1 VGITGDT
8 STTAAVTDSGAVQ
21 DSNVDT
27 IEDAQLAL
35 TESAE
40 AVEDDDTI
48 HVFSLATGHMYE
60 RLVRSAPDVV
70 CAVLMCSMRRVFT
83 AHCSWSDLCSAVLVR
98 WFACRFLFS
107 TCATDN
113 AVRNSC

>member
-8 STTAAVTDSGAVQ
+8 STTTTTTDSITAQ

-27 IEDAQLAL
+27 TDDTQLAV

-60 RLVRSAPDVV
+60 RLVRTAPDIFG
-70 CAVLMCSMRRVFT
+70 AVLTCSMQRVFS
-83 AHCSWSDLCSAVLVR
+83 ARRNWSHL
-98 WFACRFLFS
+98 
-107 TCATDN
+107 
-113 AVRNSC
+113 

>member
-8 STTAAVTDSGAVQ
+8 STTATVTDSSVAQ

-27 IEDAQLAL
+27 VDDTQLAL

-40 AVEDDDTI
+40 TVEDDDTI

-60 RLVRSAPDVV
+60 RLVR
-70 CAVLMCSMRRVFT
+70 T
-83 AHCSWSDLCSAVLVR
+83 A
-98 WFACRFLFS
+98 
-107 TCATDN
+107 T
-113 AVRNSC
+113 

>member
-8 STTAAVTDSGAVQ
+8 ATTTTTTDSGAVQ

-35 TESAE
+35 TESSE
-40 AVEDDDTI
+40 TVEDDDTI

-60 RLVRSAPDVV
+60 RLVRTAPDVF
-70 CAVLMCSMRRVFT
+70 CAVLTCSMQRVFN
-83 AHCSWSDLCSAVLVR
+83 ARRNWSDL
-98 WFACRFLFS
+98 
-107 TCATDN
+107 
-113 AVRNSC
+113 